1 MNLKTRIALLSGWL
15 GVMAFFSFVVAPSA
29 FKVLPTQHL
38 AGQVVSRTLGV
49 TEITGMV
56 IGGILLVLLLSA
68 RGRKTKA
75 FRFELLVVALM
86 TAAMAVSRLV
96 SARMHDL
103 RLQAGDGLYALPMS
117 DPIRSN
123 FDRLHQYSVG
133 LTGFAIIAA
142 IVLIVMLVRRTD
154 EARGNA

>member
-1 MNLKTRIALLSGWL
+1 MNLKTRIALLSCWL
-15 GVMAFFSFVVAPSA
+15 GVMAFFSFAVAPAA

-49 TEITGMV
+49 TEILGLV
-56 IGGILLVLLLSA
+56 IGGILLVMLLSA

-75 FRFELLVVALM
+75 FRFELLTVVLM
-86 TAAMAVSRLV
+86 TAAMAVSRWV
-96 SARMHDL
+96 SAQMHSL
-103 RLQAGDGLYALPMS
+103 RLQAGEQLYALPMS
-117 DPIRSN
+117 DPIRSS
-123 FDRLHQYSVG
+123 FDQLHQVSVA
-133 LTGFAIIAA
+133 LTGFAMVAA

>member
-1 MNLKTRIALLSGWL
+1 MNLKIRIALLSCWL
-15 GVMAFFSFVVAPSA
+15 GVMAFFSFVVAPAA

-49 TEITGMV
+49 TEITGLI
-56 IGGILLVLLLSA
+56 IGGILLVLLLTA

-75 FRFELLVVALM
+75 FRFELIVIALM
-86 TAAMAVSRLV
+86 TAAMAMSRVVSGW
-96 SARMHDL
+96 MHEL
-103 RLQAGDGLYALPMS
+103 RLQAGEGLYALPMD
-117 DPIRSN
+117 DPIRSG